1 MNMRRNSQHGRIP
14 RSFWLIVI
22 LIALSSVAMVN
33 VSRAHPLASSN
44 ITIVNNLSLEI
55 RHVYLSPTDR
65 ENWGPDQLN
74 NSVISPGGSFALTN
88 VACAQTSIK
97 VIAEDQNG
105 CFYYQVV
112 SCAADSTWTIA
123 ANATPDCGQ

>member
-1 MNMRRNSQHGRIP
+1 MNMKRNGQQRRIP
-14 RSFWLIVI
+14 KGFWLIVS
-22 LIALSSVAMVN
+22 LIALSSLALVAAG
-33 VSRAHPLASSN
+33 RAHSVPASS
-44 ITIVNNLSLEI
+44 ITIANNSSLEI

-74 NSVISPGGSFALTN
+74 DSVISPGRSFTLTN
-88 VACAQTSIK
+88 VAYAQANIK

-112 SCAADSTWTIA
+112 SCAEDATWTIA
-123 ANATPDCGQ
+123 SNATPDCGN